1 VFDATRYFRRHGEMQ
16 DTPEA
21 YIGGKVVSDPI
32 LEAVLQLLCHLERQ
46 LQWWRG
52 LGLLVMAILGL
63 VVLGA

>member
-1 VFDATRYFRRHGEMQ
+1 MQ